1 MMKHVS
7 TTSRTL
13 DGSRSKTNIKL
24 EENNIYRCATQII
37 LLSTWEFWVKDVVD
51 HRHPKLTSQKKT
63 KQNKKNKTKKKC
75 KTNSQICTFVFIHES
90 IPCCVT
96 WCQGGVK
103 CSLEYLEYDFSTD
116 QINSL
121 INHTMCQTLNI

>member
-1 MMKHVS
+1 MCHTNYFIKHMGILGQ
-7 TTSRTL
+7 RC
-13 DGSRSKTNIKL
+13 GRPQAFQAHISK
-24 EENNIYRCATQII
+24 
-37 LLSTWEFWVKDVVD
+37 
-51 HRHPKLTSQKKT
+51 KK
-63 KQNKKNKTKKKC
+63 KKKC

-90 IPCCVT
+90 IPRCVT
-96 WCQGGVK
+96 WSQGGVK